1 MAKDTRIT
9 QEHFDALIDWLDP
22 NREAA
27 GQKYEKIRQRLIR
40 IFVCRGCFEAEELA
54 DMTINRVML
63 KLPQISEKYIGEPAL
78 YFYGVADNI
87 HHEWLRQQK
96 KIKKLE
102 VTETSNYAE
111 SEPESESEYE
121 CLEDCLKTLSI
132 AERELIVDYYKEEK
146 KAKIE
151 LRRALA
157 AKLGISINALQ
168 VRTCRIRADL
178 QECVRN
184 CVSEKK
190 S

>member
-1 MAKDTRIT
+1 MAKDTTVT
-9 QEHFDALIDWLDP
+9 QENFDALLNWLDL

-63 KLPQISEKYIGEPAL
+63 KLPQISEKYVGEPTL
-78 YFYGVADNI
+78 YFYGVADKV

-102 VTETSNYAE
+102 LTGTDNYDET
-111 SEPESESEYE
+111 EPESESEYE
-121 CLEDCLKTLSI
+121 CLEDCLKILSI
-132 AERELIVDYYKEEK
+132 AERELIVSYYKEEK

-157 AKLGISINALQ
+157 SKLGISISALQ
-168 VRTCRIRADL
+168 VKTCRIRAEL
-178 QECVRN
+178 QKCVRN
-184 CVSEKK
+184 CVSAKK